1 MKRKQS
7 TREASKGLDLLL
19 RSLKLP
25 AFVRYHAEIAERAE
39 TQGWAFEA
47 YLQHLAELEIDE
59 RKRRRVDRLRKD
71 SGLPLDKTLSTLEI
85 ARLPAAI
92 RRQIPTLAEGTFAR
106 NGENVLAF
114 GLPGRGK
121 THLLCAIGH
130 ELIQRGLK
138 VLFLPAFAVVQRL
151 LVAKKAL
158 ALEKELHRLDA
169 FDVVLLD
176 DIGYIQQDREEM
188 EVLFTFLAQ
197 RYERR
202 SVMISS
208 NLVFS
213 QWDRIFKDPLTTA
226 AAIDRIVHHAIILE
240 LAGPSYRSDAAKH
253 RNAAATT
260 EIATATATT
269 PSDA

>member
-1 MKRKQS
+1 MKRTQS
-7 TREASKGLDLLL
+7 PREEAKSSLDLLL
-19 RSLKLP
+19 RALKLP
-25 AFVRYHAEIAERAE
+25 SFVRYHAEVAERAE
-39 TQGWAFEA
+39 KEGWGFEA
-47 YLQHLAELEIDE
+47 YLHHLAELELDE
-59 RKRRRVDRLRKD
+59 RKRRRVDRIRDK
-71 SGLPLDKTLSTLEI
+71 SGLPPGKTLATLDT

-92 RRQIPTLAEGTFAR
+92 RRQLPTLAEGAFAR
-106 NGENVLAF
+106 SGDNVLAF

-121 THLLCAIGH
+121 THVLCAIGH
-130 ELIQRGLK
+130 ELCQRGLK
-138 VLFLPAFAVVQRL
+138 VLFLPAFALVQRL

-158 ALEKELHRLDA
+158 ALEKELERLDV
-169 FDVVLLD
+169 FDAVIID

-188 EVLFTFLAQ
+188 EVLFTFLAA

-240 LAGPSYRSDAAKH
+240 LTGASYRSEAAKT
-253 RNAAATT
+253 RNEAAGSTVA
-260 EIATATATT
+260 A
-269 PSDA
+269 PDDA